1 VLAYNPKPVFYAV
14 PAARRAGVRSVV
26 AMISGLGYA
35 FTSQELK
42 ARALALVAMS
52 LYRRSLPLAD
62 RVVFQNSDDRQM
74 FDHLGLLGGVR
85 DVQVI
90 PGSGVDLARFAE
102 ALLPSIDED
111 GDKAVELATAELHAL
126 ADTFEALIGAV
137 HLDGGFAAAQAVVE
151 RLFEPQLRSSDLATS
166 GRDAKTTLQ
175 ELLQQ
180 HRQPPPDYALVSTA
194 GPDHQQV
201 FTVMCRVPAHDLA
214 GMGSGPSRRA
224 AEQAAAAVVHLELV
238 EKLGLT

>member
-1 VLAYNPKPVFYAV
+1 MRSTETDLQARLGFPFVRPSLLQQALTHRSFAADHNERLEFLGDAVLDCALSTALMQRLPDATEGDLS
-14 PAARRAGVRSVV
+14 RIRAGLVRQS
-26 AMISGLGYA
+26 ALH
-35 FTSQELK
+35 Q
-42 ARALALVAMS
+42 LALDLGIPPLVR
-52 LYRRSLPLAD
+52 LGTGLERS
-62 RVVFQNSDDRQM
+62 
-74 FDHLGLLGGVR
+74 GGR
-85 DVQVI
+85 DQ
-90 PGSGVDLARFAE
+90 P
-102 ALLPSIDED
+102 
-111 GDKAVELATAELHAL
+111 AVL
-126 ADTFEALIGAV
+126 ADTFEALIGGV